1 MIVMDVRPAHDG
13 PGAVITTPGHTAAG
27 PSSTTPTP
35 PPPPARA
42 PSRSRIEADV
52 CAVALATCALCPSAE
67 FFEITDYVTEIKT
80 NLELPNASL
89 LCCLMMYAQSLML
102 RTEEG
107 WTWHA
112 ALTAGTVLA
121 CKSVFDEAFCLSDML
136 DATSDKYTLAELEHL
151 EFAAVQHVQLT
162 RIPER
167 LIRFRAGLLQVMLVQ
182 ASVLKL
188 VVAPPGCAAARVLV
202 LDDDEATRAFHT
214 AMVQKLNPDAVV
226 IECSSLDDA
235 RPHIFDD
242 DLDLALVDLQLSA
255 TQGDG
260 LLQLAREPL
269 SGFGAAGAFRAPL
282 EPEELAARPLDAGA
296 PLVAM
301 VTDRVMNDAQRVGA
315 QNRGADVVINKP
327 LTIDKLRALMAMTWG
342 LASQEMSLV

>member
-1 MIVMDVRPAHDG
+1 
-13 PGAVITTPGHTAAG
+13 
-27 PSSTTPTP
+27 
-35 PPPPARA
+35 
-42 PSRSRIEADV
+42 
-52 CAVALATCALCPSAE
+52 
-67 FFEITDYVTEIKT
+67 
-80 NLELPNASL
+80 
-89 LCCLMMYAQSLML
+89 
-102 RTEEG
+102 
-107 WTWHA
+107 
-112 ALTAGTVLA
+112 
-121 CKSVFDEAFCLSDML
+121 
-136 DATSDKYTLAELEHL
+136 
-151 EFAAVQHVQLT
+151 
-162 RIPER
+162 
-167 LIRFRAGLLQVMLVQ
+167 MLVH

-188 VVAPPGCAAARVLV
+188 VVAPPGGAAARVLV
-202 LDDDEATRAFHT
+202 LADDEATRAFHK

-260 LLQLAREPL
+260 LLQLARGRSPA
-269 SGFGAAGAFRAPL
+269 SAPPAPSAPPRAGGA
-282 EPEELAARPLDAGA
+282 AARPLDAGA

-342 LASQEMSLV
+342 LASQDMLV

>member
-1 MIVMDVRPAHDG
+1 M
-13 PGAVITTPGHTAAG
+13 
-27 PSSTTPTP
+27 
-35 PPPPARA
+35 
-42 PSRSRIEADV
+42 
-52 CAVALATCALCPSAE
+52 ALATCTLCPSAE
-67 FFEITDYVTEIKT
+67 FFEITDYVTELKT

-188 VVAPPGCAAARVLV
+188 VVAPPGCAATVTYTHLTLPTKRLV
-202 LDDDEATRAFHT
+202 
-214 AMVQKLNPDAVV
+214 
-226 IECSSLDDA
+226 
-235 RPHIFDD
+235 
-242 DLDLALVDLQLSA
+242 
-255 TQGDG
+255 
-260 LLQLAREPL
+260 
-269 SGFGAAGAFRAPL
+269 
-282 EPEELAARPLDAGA
+282 
-296 PLVAM
+296 
-301 VTDRVMNDAQRVGA
+301 
-315 QNRGADVVINKP
+315 
-327 LTIDKLRALMAMTWG
+327 
-342 LASQEMSLV
+342 